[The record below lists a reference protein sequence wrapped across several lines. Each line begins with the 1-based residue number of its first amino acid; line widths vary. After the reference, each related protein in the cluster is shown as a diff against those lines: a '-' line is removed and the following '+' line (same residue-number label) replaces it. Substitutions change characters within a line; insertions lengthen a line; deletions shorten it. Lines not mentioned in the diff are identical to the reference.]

1 MSTEAMD
8 AFLAPNQPLEATV
21 KAKSLKF
28 CSDSR
33 ACRAEAFRRRVGDG
47 SITRRAVDVV
57 GWILP
62 SAILAL
68 IPKCPMCLA
77 AYAALWTGIGISV
90 AAAANLR
97 LLLIVV
103 CVISLVFLTARQTRR
118 LIARSHVSLGT

>member
-1 MSTEAMD
+1 M
-8 AFLAPNQPLEATV
+8 

-28 CSDSR
+28 CSGSR
-33 ACRAEAFRRRVGDG
+33 ASQAGALRRRVGDG
-47 SITRRAVDVV
+47 SITRRAVDVI

-118 LIARSHVSLGT
+118 LIARPHVSLGT